1 MVYDRFHLNKNERFH
16 LKRDNLLQ
24 PETDIYDFIDLK
36 LFSTKEISMS
46 TEELRPRCRGRDRC
60 AGISERG

>member
-1 MVYDRFHLNKNERFH
+1 MVYDRFHLNKNERFQ
-16 LKRDNLLQ
+16 LKKDNFLQ

-36 LFSTKEISMS
+36 LFSIKEISMS
-46 TEELRPRCRGRDRC
+46 TEELRPRCRGRGIC